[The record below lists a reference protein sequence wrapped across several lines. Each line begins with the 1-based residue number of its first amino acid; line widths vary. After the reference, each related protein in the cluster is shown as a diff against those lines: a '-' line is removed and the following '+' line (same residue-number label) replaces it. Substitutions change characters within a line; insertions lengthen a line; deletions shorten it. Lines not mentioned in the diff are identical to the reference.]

1 MTRLKKPQWKKQ
13 YKQKLIQKGLSWKLL
28 EREDPNE
35 MIRASMLTFLE
46 VEAHVKKVMAN
57 KWYWMEK
64 KAASPLSKI
73 SLLSSPL
80 PKKER
85 EEEPKMEEAKPK
97 KRKLV
102 KKKKKVEQVVEE
114 AAEETVEECFTEMPT
129 YDWIVGGGDENWQ
142 RYCATFNLPT
152 NIEKDTAMTW
162 FFYFH
167 CFVLQQHIDEISTEN
182 MYEIADIFGI
192 PKEQCRSRVM
202 AIDILTQVFKDHM
215 EGKRKDLL
223 EGGTTA
229 EETSVAEMPKERDV
243 LEDDVDYEL
252 VEMNPVQ
259 IHSYLATLLP
269 AEADLGM
276 PEVQEEADKVLA
288 SKGIVAVRDESGRFV
303 SGQKTVRKPK
313 KLLTKST
320 MPRLSCNNCYAS
332 QNCPK
337 YSPGYVC
344 AYNKVFHKFD
354 SRKTEDIMDA
364 LGAITEETLARA
376 QRQLFFEELDGGM
389 ADDNTSKLMDTAF
402 KYLQT
407 MHSLQNP
414 RTAVQ
419 QVRISPNG
427 AVEQTTVSHESV
439 GGGGILEKLFSTLPS
454 VQKRAAEEAREV
466 IDITP
471 KEVDK

>member
-1 MTRLKKPQWKKQ
+1 
-13 YKQKLIQKGLSWKLL
+13 
-28 EREDPNE
+28 

-46 VEAHVKKVMAN
+46 VEAHVKKAMAN

-85 EEEPKMEEAKPK
+85 EEPQMEEAKPK

-102 KKKKKVEQVVEE
+102 KKKKVEQVVVEE
-114 AAEETVEECFTEMPT
+114 VAEETVKECFTEIPT

-269 AEADLGM
+269 AESDLGM